1 MAVLYRTN
9 ALSRAFEGALMRAK
23 IPYEIVGDVGFY
35 ARAEIK
41 IALAYLRLSAFPDD
55 RSRTRPYAASSTSRG
70 AASARRRSRSSRRRR
85 RSATSRF
92 SPLSKRPLFLR
103 KPEMRD

>member
-23 IPYEIVGDVGFY
+23 IPYEIAGDVGFY

-41 IALAYLRLSAFPDD
+41 IALAYLRLDQDVLLAAQLARAERD
-55 RSRTRPYAASSTSRG
+55 RAGT
-70 AASARRRSRSSRRRR
+70 
-85 RSATSRF
+85 RSAGEQSA
-92 SPLSKRPLFLR
+92 LS
-103 KPEMRD
+103 

>member
-55 RSRTRPYAASSTSRG
+55 RQSDEALRRVINEPRRG
-70 AASARRRSRSSRRRR
+70 SARRRSRSSRRRR
-85 RSATSRF
+85 RSATSRS
-92 SPLSKRPLFLR
+92 SPLSKRPLFFR